1 MTLLAVSGLSV
12 SLGGRPVLRDVSFPV
27 ASGEFVGLIG
37 ANGAGKTTLLRTIL
51 GLQRPTSGTV
61 TRESVGPG
69 GTRNRTRN
77 PTRNRMG
84 YLPQKVALDPD
95 TPLRARDVVGLGLD
109 GQRLGIPIG
118 TRRRTA
124 KIDGVMEA
132 VGAAEFAD
140 ARVGRLSGGQQ
151 QRVLLAHAL
160 VGDPDILVLD
170 EPLANLDPGST
181 HDVVS
186 LLATVCRTRGIAV
199 LLTAHDMN
207 PLLSVIDRVVYL
219 AGGRAAS
226 GSVDEVVRS
235 DVLTTLYGRP
245 IEVIRT
251 AGRLLV
257 VAGEEDFAAC

>member
-1 MTLLAVSGLSV
+1 MTLLTVSGLSV

-51 GLQRPTSGTV
+51 GLQRPTSGSV

-69 GTRNRTRN
+69 S
-77 PTRNRMG
+77 TRNRMG

-132 VGAAEFAD
+132 VGAAEFAE

-160 VGDPDILVLD
+160 VSDPDILVLD

-207 PLLSVIDRVVYL
+207 PLLPAIDRVVYL
-219 AGGRAAS
+219 AEGRAAS

-251 AGRLLV
+251 AGRVLV
-257 VAGEEDFAAC
+257 VAGAEDFAAC